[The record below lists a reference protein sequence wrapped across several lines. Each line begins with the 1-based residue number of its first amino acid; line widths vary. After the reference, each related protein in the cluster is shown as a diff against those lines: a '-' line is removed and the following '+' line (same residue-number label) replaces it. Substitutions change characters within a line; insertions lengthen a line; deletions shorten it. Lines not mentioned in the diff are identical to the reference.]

1 MERQAQAVTTD
12 RAAIVASKKNISEER
27 KLITTE
33 VLQIKT
39 EVTNFCSLK
48 TESETRLRD
57 QAQANTIE
65 TGKVDV
71 QMKATQ
77 KMINDSAAIVELMG
91 KENETGNRIIRS
103 IQLLDTTE
111 SDLKSI
117 KTCIKAYGNIIE
129 HRRNAKITTSPT
141 PTTTSVTL
149 SNDIKEIQLKLDKM
163 KVFAKT
169 TKEIVKQVGTDTI
182 A

>member
-1 MERQAQAVTTD
+1 
-12 RAAIVASKKNISEER
+12 
-27 KLITTE
+27 
-33 VLQIKT
+33 
-39 EVTNFCSLK
+39 
-48 TESETRLRD
+48 
-57 QAQANTIE
+57 
-65 TGKVDV
+65 
-71 QMKATQ
+71 MKATQ
-77 KMINDSAAIVELMG
+77 KMINDSAAIVELIEME
-91 KENETGNRIIRS
+91 KETGNKIIRF
-103 IQLLDTTE
+103 IQLLDTTK

-117 KTCIKAYGNIIE
+117 KTCIKAYGNFIQ
-129 HRRNAKITTSPT
+129 HRLNAKITTSPT